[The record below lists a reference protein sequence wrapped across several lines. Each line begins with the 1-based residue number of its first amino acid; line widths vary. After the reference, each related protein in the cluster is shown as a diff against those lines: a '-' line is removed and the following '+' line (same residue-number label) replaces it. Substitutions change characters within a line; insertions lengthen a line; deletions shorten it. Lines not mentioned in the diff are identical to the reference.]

1 MRFSIKLFEY
11 RYVLK
16 IFFPTERHIKWL
28 PAIMWVKVKCAT
40 KERSI

>member
-1 MRFSIKLFEY
+1 MRLSIKLFEY

-28 PAIMWVKVKCAT
+28 LAIMWGKVKRT
-40 KERSI
+40 VKENT

>member
-16 IFFPTERHIKWL
+16 IFFPTERHIKWF
-28 PAIMWVKVKCAT
+28 PAIMWGKVKQL
-40 KERSI
+40 KERNT